1 MARAGASLARRSLIL
16 AASGMAIAWL
26 HPLSAGGRAAAQ
38 TPEPPPQ
45 GSDRIDV
52 SPEIIENS
60 PVLQRWMRE
69 VPNVLHEIKNDPSF
83 KTRVRLGY
91 SHFPSSGGEGGW
103 NAGVEDIFIGR
114 SRLTVSGDYQGTFNG
129 DRAAYGADLRYYVLP
144 LGNYINFAP
153 VAGYRHLETDSY
165 TREGVNVGARLMLAL
180 SRGGAADISL
190 TQTWVKPGS
199 GEDVG
204 ITTLSAGY
212 AITRHWRISTDIQKQ
227 NARESKDSRVG
238 IVLEWM
244 P

>member
-1 MARAGASLARRSLIL
+1 
-16 AASGMAIAWL
+16 MAIAL
-26 HPLSAGGRAAAQ
+26 LQALSPGGRAAAQ
-38 TPEPPPQ
+38 TPAPPPSQ
-45 GSDRIDV
+45 SDRLDV

-69 VPNVLHEIKNDPSF
+69 VPNVLQEIKNDPSF

-91 SHFPSSGGEGGW
+91 SQFPSTGSEGGW

-114 SRLTVSGDYQGTFNG
+114 SHLTLSGDYQASFDG

-144 LGNYINFAP
+144 LGSYINLAP
-153 VAGYRHLETDSY
+153 VVGYRHLETDSY
-165 TREGVNVGARLMLAL
+165 TTEGVNIGARVMLAL

-212 AITRHWRISTDIQKQ
+212 AIARHWRISTDIQKQ